1 MAKPSV
7 SIPDELLDEFDAK
20 IDEKRRSGEMD
31 LDTTRSEVV
40 QNLMREWLEGNLNL
54 TSKKSKP
61 KPTAD

>member
-7 SIPDELLDEFDAK
+7 SIPDELLDEFDDK

-40 QNLMREWLEGNLNL
+40 QELMREWLEGNLNL
-54 TSKKSKP
+54 TSKNSKP

>member
-40 QNLMREWLEGNLNL
+40 QELMREWLEGNLNL
-54 TSKKSKP
+54 TSKDSKP
-61 KPTAD
+61 PATAD